1 MKEEKEKERIL
12 NRVKGPRCQEPPGT
26 WKDDGEATNKKA
38 LVCYVSKRR
47 ERAQRGKKIRLRKGR
62 RDQERKGAKKAAL
75 LLEEICKRVSAG
87 EGV

>member
-26 WKDDGEATNKKA
+26 WKDDGEAMNKNA

-47 ERAQRGKKIRLRKGR
+47 ERAQRGKNTVTER
-62 RDQERKGAKKAAL
+62 QEGSRA
-75 LLEEICKRVSAG
+75 
-87 EGV
+87 